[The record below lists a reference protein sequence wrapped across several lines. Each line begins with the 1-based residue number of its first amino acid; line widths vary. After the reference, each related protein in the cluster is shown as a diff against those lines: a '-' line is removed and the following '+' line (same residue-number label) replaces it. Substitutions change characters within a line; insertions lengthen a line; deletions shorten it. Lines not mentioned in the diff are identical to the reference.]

1 MMPLEVFFR
10 MLASDF
16 RSGAREVAGRFA
28 LALLM
33 LILVVASFRFLM
45 LRDDGTFSQQSF
57 IDCFASLFGGMEE
70 FDAQHDGTFP
80 IPASWLCVC
89 LVGAF
94 IPLSYPRHN
103 LETIGIMQCMEAR
116 GRWCWWLSKCVW
128 TVACAFAYWACAVAV
143 ALLASGSNVSANPLK
158 LSQDAADV
166 LGFFVAGDCLA
177 LEGSPGLLMF
187 VIGVPFALA
196 ALCLIQLAVCINVN
210 PFAAFAIT
218 ASLLFHAAFY
228 LTLVSLGNYL
238 MLARSLLSIH
248 NGVDAGLG
256 ILVSLG
262 VAAAAIISG
271 GLMFGKRDLLGKE
284 QYGQ

>member
-1 MMPLEVFFR
+1 MMSSRMFFR

-16 RSGAREVAGRFA
+16 RCGAREVAGRFV

-33 LILVVASFRFLM
+33 LILVVALFRFLM
-45 LRDDGTFSQQSF
+45 LQDDGTFSGQSF

-80 IPASWLCVC
+80 LPASWLCVC
-89 LVGAF
+89 LAGAF
-94 IPLSYPRHN
+94 ISLSYPRHN
-103 LETIGIMQCMEAR
+103 LEAIGVVQCLEAR
-116 GRWCWWLSKCVW
+116 GRWSWWLSKCVW
-128 TVACAFAYWACAVAV
+128 TVACVFAYWACAVAV
-143 ALLASGSNVSANPLK
+143 ALLASGLNLSAGSLK
-158 LSQDAADV
+158 LSQAAADV

-187 VIGVPFALA
+187 VAGVPFALA

-228 LTLVSLGNYL
+228 LTPVSLGNYL
-238 MLARSLLSIH
+238 MLARSSFAIH
-248 NGVDAGLG
+248 SGVDAGLG
-256 ILVSLG
+256 ILISLG
-262 VAAAAIISG
+262 SAAAATIAG
-271 GLMFGKRDLLGKE
+271 GLVFGRRDLLGKE